1 LIPYQVEIGT
11 AITIA
16 LVGAILATYLLVLK
30 RNGWIGKATIE
41 KCQTENTIQNKPE
54 IKTQKP
60 APIIIENK
68 ITLSKNENKQPE
80 TSETKPPTTKK
91 EENKNNEKTNNEN
104 ANNTKK
110 DTPEGCNHYFGYL
123 RSLPKGTAT
132 PDSCYCCLKLIDC
145 FKEASET

>member
-41 KCQTENTIQNKPE
+41 KSQTENTLQNKPE
-54 IKTQKP
+54 LKTQKLP
-60 APIIIENK
+60 PIIIENK
-68 ITLSKNENKQPE
+68 VTIAKNENKQPE
-80 TSETKPPTTKK
+80 TSENKPLAIKK
-91 EENKNNEKTNNEN
+91 EEPKNNEKTDFKKVSI
-104 ANNTKK
+104 TKK
-110 DTPEGCNHYFGYL
+110 ETPEGCNHYFGYL
-123 RSLPKGTAT
+123 RSLPKATAT